1 MESFWS
7 KKMQFV
13 APLARYI
20 VTSDILWNFTSED
33 YYEYALEHLKIAEEY
48 MSQALSGKNRR
59 GILTDISNTAY
70 RIKSEYLND

>member
-1 MESFWS
+1 MEERELKTPEQIESYS
-7 KKMQFV
+7 KAV
-13 APLARYI
+13 
-20 VTSDILWNFTSED
+20 
-33 YYEYALEHLKIAEEY
+33 EHLKIAEEY

>member
-1 MESFWS
+1 MKERELKTPEQIEAYS
-7 KKMQFV
+7 K
-13 APLARYI
+13 
-20 VTSDILWNFTSED
+20 
-33 YYEYALEHLKIAEEY
+33 ALEHLKIAEEY

>member
-1 MESFWS
+1 MEEREL
-7 KKMQFV
+7 KTPEQIE
-13 APLARYI
+13 A
-20 VTSDILWNFTSED
+20 
-33 YYEYALEHLKIAEEY
+33 YYNALEHLKIAEEY

>member
-1 MESFWS
+1 MEKRELKTPEQIEAYS
-7 KKMQFV
+7 KAV
-13 APLARYI
+13 
-20 VTSDILWNFTSED
+20 
-33 YYEYALEHLKIAEEY
+33 EHLKIAEEY